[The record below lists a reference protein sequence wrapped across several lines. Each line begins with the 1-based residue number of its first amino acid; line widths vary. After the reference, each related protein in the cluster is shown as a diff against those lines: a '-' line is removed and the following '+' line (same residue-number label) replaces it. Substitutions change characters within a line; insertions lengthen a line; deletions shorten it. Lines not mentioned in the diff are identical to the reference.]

1 MLFVAKQWSN
11 HVMPFKITPANGTL
25 FEDAAVFFAKV
36 FEVFSRFLSLS
47 FFSNLNDLFI
57 FCPVQAA

>member
-1 MLFVAKQWSN
+1 
-11 HVMPFKITPANGTL
+11 MPFKITPANGTL